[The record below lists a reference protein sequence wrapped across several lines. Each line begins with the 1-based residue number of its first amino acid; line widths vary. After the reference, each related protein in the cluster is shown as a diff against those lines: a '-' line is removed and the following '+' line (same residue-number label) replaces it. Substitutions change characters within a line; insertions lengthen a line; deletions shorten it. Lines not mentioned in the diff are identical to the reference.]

1 MYLIKQ
7 IKERLYQHCY
17 ISYLKTTFIIL
28 LSLGV
33 SSTAHG
39 QELKEYSVEVI
50 IFEQLEVSTNEAF
63 LKQTIDLSPMNL
75 ISLLEKPSIEEED
88 QAEEILGSTENLL
101 ELILED
107 TQGIARVEEAE
118 ERLLQIDKWFERS
131 TDLKEL
137 DNIHRRLNR
146 RQEYKILHKFSWL
159 QPALPEADAPFI
171 HETFGQHGL
180 AIRVYQSRYLHIDLL
195 GYLNGTLV
203 SSDNRALINAIKQ
216 SASPQSEELETNEP
230 SLSKLVTQETQKTQV
245 VEGEVSYVLREDRRI
260 FKNESHFFDHPKMG
274 IIVSVYDSPLYKAF
288 SSMV

>member
-118 ERLLQIDKWFERS
+118 ERLLEIDKWFERS

-180 AIRVYQSRYLHIDLL
+180 AIRVYQSRYLHLDLL

-230 SLSKLVTQETQKTQV
+230 SLTKLATQETQETQETQV
-245 VEGEVSYVLREDRRI
+245 LEGEVSYVLREDRRI

-274 IIVSVYDSPLYKAF
+274 IIVSVYDSPL
-288 SSMV
+288 

>member
-75 ISLLEKPSIEEED
+75 ISLLEKPIIEEED

-118 ERLLQIDKWFERS
+118 ERLLEIDQWFERS

-180 AIRVYQSRYLHIDLL
+180 AIRVYQSRYLHLDLL

-230 SLSKLVTQETQKTQV
+230 SLTKLATQETQETQV
-245 VEGEVSYVLREDRRI
+245 LEGEVSYVLREDRRI

-274 IIVSVYDSPLYKAF
+274 IIVSVYDSPL
-288 SSMV
+288 

>member
-88 QAEEILGSTENLL
+88 QAEEILGSTENLP

-118 ERLLQIDKWFERS
+118 ERLLEIDKWFERS
-131 TDLKEL
+131 TDLQEL

-180 AIRVYQSRYLHIDLL
+180 AIRVYQSRYLHLDLL

-230 SLSKLVTQETQKTQV
+230 SLTKLATQETQETQV
-245 VEGEVSYVLREDRRI
+245 LEGEVSYVLREDRRI

-274 IIVSVYDSPLYKAF
+274 IIVSVYDSPL
-288 SSMV
+288 

>member
-33 SSTAHG
+33 SGTAHG

-50 IFEQLEVSTNEAF
+50 IFEQLEVSTNEAL

-75 ISLLEKPSIEEED
+75 ISLLEKPIIEEED

-118 ERLLQIDKWFERS
+118 ERLLEIDQWFERS

-180 AIRVYQSRYLHIDLL
+180 AIRVYQSRYLHLDLL

-230 SLSKLVTQETQKTQV
+230 SLTKLATQETQETQV
-245 VEGEVSYVLREDRRI
+245 LEGEVSYVLREDRRI

-274 IIVSVYDSPLYKAF
+274 IIVSVYDSPL
-288 SSMV
+288 

>member
-50 IFEQLEVSTNEAF
+50 IFEQLEVSTNEAL

-75 ISLLEKPSIEEED
+75 ISLLEKPIIEEED

-118 ERLLQIDKWFERS
+118 ERLLEIDQWFERS

-180 AIRVYQSRYLHIDLL
+180 AIRVYQSRYLHLDLL

-216 SASPQSEELETNEP
+216 SASPQSKELETNEP
-230 SLSKLVTQETQKTQV
+230 SLTKLATQETQKTQV
-245 VEGEVSYVLREDRRI
+245 LEGEVSYVLREDRRI

-274 IIVSVYDSPLYKAF
+274 IIVSVYDSPL
-288 SSMV
+288 

>member
-1 MYLIKQ
+1 MYLTKQ

-50 IFEQLEVSTNEAF
+50 IFEQLEVSTNEAL

-75 ISLLEKPSIEEED
+75 ISLLEKPIIEEED

-118 ERLLQIDKWFERS
+118 ERLLEIDQWFERS

-180 AIRVYQSRYLHIDLL
+180 AIRVYQSRYLHLDLL

-230 SLSKLVTQETQKTQV
+230 SLTKLATQETQETQV
-245 VEGEVSYVLREDRRI
+245 LEGEVSYVLREDRRI

-274 IIVSVYDSPLYKAF
+274 IIVSVYDSPL
-288 SSMV
+288 

>member
-75 ISLLEKPSIEEED
+75 ISLLEKPIIEEED

-118 ERLLQIDKWFERS
+118 ERLLEIDQWFERS

-180 AIRVYQSRYLHIDLL
+180 AIRVYQSRYLHLDLL

-216 SASPQSEELETNEP
+216 SASPQSKELETNEP
-230 SLSKLVTQETQKTQV
+230 SLTKLATQETQETQV
-245 VEGEVSYVLREDRRI
+245 LEGEVSYVLREDRRI

-274 IIVSVYDSPLYKAF
+274 IIVSVYDSPL
-288 SSMV
+288 

>member
-33 SSTAHG
+33 SGTAHG

-50 IFEQLEVSTNEAF
+50 IFEQLEVSTNEAL

-75 ISLLEKPSIEEED
+75 ISLLEQPIIEEEE

-118 ERLLQIDKWFERS
+118 ERLLEIDQWFERS

-180 AIRVYQSRYLHIDLL
+180 AIRVYQSRYLHLDLL

-230 SLSKLVTQETQKTQV
+230 SLTKLATQETQETQV
-245 VEGEVSYVLREDRRI
+245 LEGEVSYVLREDRRI

-274 IIVSVYDSPLYKAF
+274 IIVSVYDSPL
-288 SSMV
+288 

>member
-50 IFEQLEVSTNEAF
+50 IFEQLEVSTNEAL

-75 ISLLEKPSIEEED
+75 ISLLEKPIIEEED

-118 ERLLQIDKWFERS
+118 ERLLEIDKWFERS

-180 AIRVYQSRYLHIDLL
+180 AIRVYQSRYLHLDLL

-216 SASPQSEELETNEP
+216 SASPQSKELETNEP
-230 SLSKLVTQETQKTQV
+230 SLTKLATQETQETQV
-245 VEGEVSYVLREDRRI
+245 LEGEVSYVLREDRRI

-274 IIVSVYDSPLYKAF
+274 IIVSVYDSPL
-288 SSMV
+288 

>member
-118 ERLLQIDKWFERS
+118 ERLLEIDKWFERS

-159 QPALPEADAPFI
+159 QPGLPEADAPFI

-180 AIRVYQSRYLHIDLL
+180 AIRVYQSRYLHLDLL

-230 SLSKLVTQETQKTQV
+230 SLTKLATQETQETQETQV
-245 VEGEVSYVLREDRRI
+245 LEGEVSYVLREGRRI

-274 IIVSVYDSPLYKAF
+274 IIVSVYDSPL
-288 SSMV
+288 

>member
-50 IFEQLEVSTNEAF
+50 IFEQLEVSTNEAL

-118 ERLLQIDKWFERS
+118 ERLLEIDQWFERS

-180 AIRVYQSRYLHIDLL
+180 AIRVYQSRYLHLDLL

-230 SLSKLVTQETQKTQV
+230 SLTKLATQETQKTQV
-245 VEGEVSYVLREDRRI
+245 LEGEVSYVLREDRRI

-274 IIVSVYDSPLYKAF
+274 IIVSVYDSPL
-288 SSMV
+288 

>member
-75 ISLLEKPSIEEED
+75 ISLLEKPIIEEED

-118 ERLLQIDKWFERS
+118 ERLLEIDQWFERS

-180 AIRVYQSRYLHIDLL
+180 AIRVYQSRYLHLDLL

-230 SLSKLVTQETQKTQV
+230 SLTKLATQETQETQV
-245 VEGEVSYVLREDRRI
+245 LEGEVSYVLKEDRRI

-274 IIVSVYDSPLYKAF
+274 IIVSVYDSPL
-288 SSMV
+288 

>member
-50 IFEQLEVSTNEAF
+50 IFEQLEVSTNEAL

-75 ISLLEKPSIEEED
+75 ISLLEKPIIEEED

-118 ERLLQIDKWFERS
+118 ERLLEIDQWFERS

-180 AIRVYQSRYLHIDLL
+180 AIRVYQSRYLHLDLL

-230 SLSKLVTQETQKTQV
+230 SLTKLATQETQKTQV
-245 VEGEVSYVLREDRRI
+245 LEGEVSYVLREDRRI

-274 IIVSVYDSPLYKAF
+274 IIVSVYDSPL
-288 SSMV
+288 

>member
-50 IFEQLEVSTNEAF
+50 IFEQLEVSTNEAL

-118 ERLLQIDKWFERS
+118 ERLLEIDKWFERS

-180 AIRVYQSRYLHIDLL
+180 AIRVYQSRYLHLDLL

-230 SLSKLVTQETQKTQV
+230 SLTKLATQETQETQV
-245 VEGEVSYVLREDRRI
+245 LEGEVSYVLREDRRI

-274 IIVSVYDSPLYKAF
+274 IIVSVYDSPL
-288 SSMV
+288 

>member
-50 IFEQLEVSTNEAF
+50 IFEQLEVSTNEAL

-75 ISLLEKPSIEEED
+75 ISLLEKPIIEEED

-118 ERLLQIDKWFERS
+118 ERLLEIDKWFERS

-180 AIRVYQSRYLHIDLL
+180 AIRVYQSRYLHLDLL

-230 SLSKLVTQETQKTQV
+230 SLTKLATQETQETQV
-245 VEGEVSYVLREDRRI
+245 LEGEVSYVLREDRRI

-274 IIVSVYDSPLYKAF
+274 IIVSVYDSPL
-288 SSMV
+288 

>member
-39 QELKEYSVEVI
+39 QELKEYTVEVI
-50 IFEQLEVSTNEAF
+50 IFEQLEVSTNEAL

-75 ISLLEKPSIEEED
+75 ISLLEKPIIEEED

-118 ERLLQIDKWFERS
+118 ERLLEIDQWFERS

-171 HETFGQHGL
+171 HEIFGQHGL
-180 AIRVYQSRYLHIDLL
+180 AIRVYQSRYLHLDLL

-216 SASPQSEELETNEP
+216 SASPQSKELETNEP
-230 SLSKLVTQETQKTQV
+230 SLTKLATQETQETQKTQV
-245 VEGEVSYVLREDRRI
+245 LEGEVSYVLREDRRI

-274 IIVSVYDSPLYKAF
+274 IIVSVYDSPL
-288 SSMV
+288 

>member
-118 ERLLQIDKWFERS
+118 ERLLEIDQWFERS

-180 AIRVYQSRYLHIDLL
+180 AIRVYQSRYLHLDLL

-230 SLSKLVTQETQKTQV
+230 SLTKLATQETQV
-245 VEGEVSYVLREDRRI
+245 LEGEVSYVLREDRRI

-274 IIVSVYDSPLYKAF
+274 IIVSVYDSPL
-288 SSMV
+288 

>member
-50 IFEQLEVSTNEAF
+50 IFEQLEVSTNEAL

-75 ISLLEKPSIEEED
+75 ISLLEKPIIEEED

-118 ERLLQIDKWFERS
+118 ERLLEIDRWFERS

-180 AIRVYQSRYLHIDLL
+180 AIRVYQSRYLHLDLL

-216 SASPQSEELETNEP
+216 SASPQSKELETNEP
-230 SLSKLVTQETQKTQV
+230 SLTKLATQETQETQV
-245 VEGEVSYVLREDRRI
+245 LEGEVSYVLREDRRI

-274 IIVSVYDSPLYKAF
+274 IIVSVYDSPL
-288 SSMV
+288 

>member
-118 ERLLQIDKWFERS
+118 ERLLEIDQWFERS
-131 TDLKEL
+131 THLKEL

-245 VEGEVSYVLREDRRI
+245 LEGEVSYVLREDRRI

-274 IIVSVYDSPLYKAF
+274 IIVSVYDSPL
-288 SSMV
+288 

>member
-1 MYLIKQ
+1 
-7 IKERLYQHCY
+7 
-17 ISYLKTTFIIL
+17 YLKTTFIIL

-118 ERLLQIDKWFERS
+118 ERLLQNDKWFERS

-180 AIRVYQSRYLHIDLL
+180 AIRVYQSRYLHLDLL

-230 SLSKLVTQETQKTQV
+230 SLTKLATQETQETQV
-245 VEGEVSYVLREDRRI
+245 LEGEVSYVLREDRRI

-274 IIVSVYDSPLYKAF
+274 IIVSVYDSPL
-288 SSMV
+288 

>member
-118 ERLLQIDKWFERS
+118 ERLLEIDQWFERS

-245 VEGEVSYVLREDRRI
+245 LEGEVSYVLREDRRI

-274 IIVSVYDSPLYKAF
+274 IIVSVYDSPL
-288 SSMV
+288 

>member
-50 IFEQLEVSTNEAF
+50 IFEQLEVSTNEAL

-75 ISLLEKPSIEEED
+75 ISLLEKPIIEEED

-118 ERLLQIDKWFERS
+118 ERLLEIDRWFERS

-180 AIRVYQSRYLHIDLL
+180 AIRVYQSRYLHLDLL

-216 SASPQSEELETNEP
+216 SASPQSKELETNEP
-230 SLSKLVTQETQKTQV
+230 SLTKLATQETQETQKTQV
-245 VEGEVSYVLREDRRI
+245 LEGEVSYVLREDRRI

-274 IIVSVYDSPLYKAF
+274 IIVSVYDSPL
-288 SSMV
+288 